1 MTQVSR
7 APTAPAARASL
18 RYVPGID
25 GLRAVSVLA
34 VLVYHYFELGQAG
47 GLGGPMHNWMPGGF
61 MGVEVFFV
69 VSGYLITALALA
81 ERRRTGR
88 VALGAF
94 WLRRARRL
102 LPALA
107 LMLAV
112 VVCYALAFLPDAIDD
127 LRRDVVG
134 AVTYTSNWWQIDLP
148 YAAQEGRPP
157 LLRHLWSLAIEEQ
170 YYLVWPIALVAGLR
184 RLGRTRMLAATVA
197 TAIASAVL
205 MAVVRGDGLGVTDPS
220 AAYFSTVTRLSGL
233 LLGSAFAFVWVPYR
247 IRRRPGRGA
256 RLILDAAGAA
266 GLLVLWHAFRS
277 WHFEDPGTFRGGFLL
292 VDLATLLV
300 IAATVHPV
308 SDVGRLLALRPLV
321 WVGQRS
327 YGIYLWHYPIFAIT
341 RPNLDN
347 TWWPPVVVVVRFG
360 LTLAIAALS
369 YRYVEVPIRKGAIGR
384 YVERVRTARGG
395 HRRRLALGGLGAVL
409 TVSLAAVS
417 LGATLAG
424 ADSRHRGGQEADAG
438 RGGDD
443 GGEDGGELDPDAI
456 AVVCSTA
463 PAGNDRLAE
472 RCADVVPAGGRTTT
486 TGRAGSSAP
495 GTGTG
500 TAAPSTTAAAP
511 TTTAPGVVAPMGIG
525 DSVMAGASNAL
536 ARAVPGMIVDAIKS
550 RQFAQSIQVVENY
563 ATLGVTPEVFVIH
576 LGTNGRFGDGEFDH
590 LMATIGD
597 RRLAYFLTARMP
609 RSWEAEVNATLA
621 RGVQRHPNARLL
633 DWRQYAGCHADW
645 FATDGYHLT
654 TAGRAAY
661 AEFVRR
667 HLQEGGAGLQYCP

>member
-1 MTQVSR
+1 MTKVSR
-7 APTAPAARASL
+7 APTAPVARASL

-69 VSGYLITALALA
+69 ISGYLITALLLA

-88 VALGAF
+88 IALGAF

-170 YYLVWPIALVAGLR
+170 FYLVWPIALVAGLKH
-184 RLGRTRMLAATVA
+184 LGRTRMLAATVG
-197 TAIASAVL
+197 TALASAVL
-205 MAVVRGDGLGVTDPS
+205 MAAVRGDGLGATDPS

-233 LLGSAFAFVWVPYR
+233 LLGSALAFVWVPYR

-256 RLILDAAGAA
+256 RLLLDAAGAA
-266 GLLVLWHAFRS
+266 GLFVLWHAFRT

-347 TWWPPVVVVVRFG
+347 TWWPPAVVVVRFG

-369 YRYVEVPIRKGAIGR
+369 YRYVEVPIRQGAIGR
-384 YVERVRTARGG
+384 YMERVRTARGG

-409 TVSLAAVS
+409 TVSLVAVS

-424 ADSRHRGGQEADAG
+424 ADSRRGDEQEAGAG
-438 RGGDD
+438 D
-443 GGEDGGELDPDAI
+443 GEDGDALDPDAI
-456 AVVCSTA
+456 AVICSTA
-463 PAGNDRLAE
+463 PPGDARLAGL
-472 RCADVVPAGGRTTT
+472 CADVTPTGG
-486 TGRAGSSAP
+486 
-495 GTGTG
+495 
-500 TAAPSTTAAAP
+500 
-511 TTTAPGVVAPMGIG
+511 
-525 DSVMAGASNAL
+525 
-536 ARAVPGMIVDAIKS
+536 
-550 RQFAQSIQVVENY
+550 
-563 ATLGVTPEVFVIH
+563 
-576 LGTNGRFGDGEFDH
+576 
-590 LMATIGD
+590 
-597 RRLAYFLTARMP
+597 
-609 RSWEAEVNATLA
+609 
-621 RGVQRHPNARLL
+621 
-633 DWRQYAGCHADW
+633 
-645 FATDGYHLT
+645 
-654 TAGRAAY
+654 
-661 AEFVRR
+661 
-667 HLQEGGAGLQYCP
+667 